1 MIANKFPV
9 LCGIPY
15 YDEPATYL
23 VNWNRLRPWE
33 FSGWKAESLSW
44 KTGCY
49 IHSGLSDNEVRFT
62 GPDVIN
68 LFESICVNNFQKFS
82 IGAMK
87 HSIACL
93 ENGLIASHAILQRN
107 DEHDLRYFAGI
118 PWPVYQS
125 TKSKFRVEVTF
136 PRRYLFQVAGP
147 TSLRTLER
155 ATDEALGDIN
165 FLRFRTARIAGKT
178 ADRKFNPPS
187 APKPVRGTG
196 LMLSPRLPSSDSPSE
211 SGRPGAPLDSP
222 SAALTPARTGESH
235 PSPPRPQAR
244 HRPNHPA
251 VFRQRIR
258 PLSFELKADGTA
270 LAALWPRAAARTDA
284 APGLCAPD
292 APESSR

>member
-1 MIANKFPV
+1 M
-9 LCGIPY
+9 
-15 YDEPATYL
+15 
-23 VNWNRLRPWE
+23 
-33 FSGWKAESLSW
+33 KA
-44 KTGCY
+44 
-49 IHSGLSDNEVRFT
+49 RFQ
-62 GPDVIN
+62 DKIVVVI
-68 LFESICVNNFQKFS
+68 
-82 IGAMK
+82 G
-87 HSIACL
+87 
-93 ENGLIASHAILQRN
+93 G
-107 DEHDLRYFAGI
+107 
-118 PWPVYQS
+118 
-125 TKSKFRVEVTF
+125 
-136 PRRYLFQVAGP
+136 
-147 TSLRTLER
+147 
-155 ATDEALGDIN
+155 
-165 FLRFRTARIAGKT
+165 